1 MVAVAS
7 HRKAVVAVD
16 SGTLV
21 VVARVAAAVAAS
33 PACYSVADLDIA
45 AADSVAFDYCCCCCT
60 YCSAVDHRS
69 LLGLA
74 CRQAVVAL
82 AAAGPADCIGCGTG
96 CIAADSAC
104 CFYFESYSESKDY
117 SCDSGSSDRLVMAE
131 ESCPSLYWEEREKYV
146 RSTMFLAS
154 AKQAII
160 IATGLPFFVRKIKQR
175 IVQPFDFEEFL
186 ACIQ

>member
-1 MVAVAS
+1 MAAVAS
-7 HRKAVVAVD
+7 HHKAVVAVD

-45 AADSVAFDYCCCCCT
+45 AAVDSVAFDYCCCCT

-69 LLGLA
+69 LLAA

-82 AAAGPADCIGCGTG
+82 AAAAGPADCIGCGTG
-96 CIAADSAC
+96 CIAAVAAC
-104 CFYFESYSESKDY
+104 WFYFVESYSESKDY
-117 SCDSGSSDRLVMAE
+117 SCDSSSDRLVKAE

-154 AKQAII
+154 AKQAVI